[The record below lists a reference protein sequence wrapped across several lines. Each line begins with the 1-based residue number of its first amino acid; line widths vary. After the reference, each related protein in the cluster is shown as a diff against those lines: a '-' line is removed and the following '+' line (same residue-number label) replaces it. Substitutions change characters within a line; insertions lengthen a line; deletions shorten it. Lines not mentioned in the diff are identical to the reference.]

1 MMRFALRDDA
11 VRLARSCGSPC
22 AIMRCAAPGTLVY
35 LELYALCGAL
45 QSVTCAVTRDAAS
58 RDGFF
63 QSVFAGVRCS
73 WLQVGLAALLRLF
86 PLRQPVSG
94 RVRCGGLA
102 GLRICWVPLA
112 AAPGAARFVAVS
124 HGIIRGLRTFCGT
137 TRLADAVQSQSFP
150 PSLVGT
156 WMCFSGRDP
165 RGRWPMGFSVLTSG

>member
-73 WLQVGLAALLRLF
+73 WLQCLAECVAAAWPGFGFVGCPWLNMDVFFRARPA
-86 PLRQPVSG
+86 
-94 RVRCGGLA
+94 
-102 GLRICWVPLA
+102 WPLA
-112 AAPGAARFVAVS
+112 DGV
-124 HGIIRGLRTFCGT
+124 
-137 TRLADAVQSQSFP
+137 
-150 PSLVGT
+150 
-156 WMCFSGRDP
+156 
-165 RGRWPMGFSVLTSG
+165 